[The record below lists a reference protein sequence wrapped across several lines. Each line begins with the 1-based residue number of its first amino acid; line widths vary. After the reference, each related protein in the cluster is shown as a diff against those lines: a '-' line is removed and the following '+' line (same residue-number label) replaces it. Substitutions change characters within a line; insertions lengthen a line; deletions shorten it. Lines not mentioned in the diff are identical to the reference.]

1 MAQIKNILLRIVATF
16 AASGLGVIGAGTIAG
31 VPLWKAIFMAGIAGV
46 ATVIEG
52 LSRAF
57 LDDGKLSLDEID
69 RVFSKV
75 EKKKEATPP
84 PSQAV
89 QGNNAIDRDKQK
101 EKKRLQRQFDELEA
115 KIAVLKKSKSEAE
128 AALADPAIYSNR
140 TAFSE
145 AESTYNRLQTEL
157 INSEKQ
163 SETVFEALMNLE

>member
-75 EKKKEATPP
+75 EKKKEE
-84 PSQAV
+84 
-89 QGNNAIDRDKQK
+89 IK
-101 EKKRLQRQFDELEA
+101 
-115 KIAVLKKSKSEAE
+115 
-128 AALADPAIYSNR
+128 
-140 TAFSE
+140 
-145 AESTYNRLQTEL
+145 
-157 INSEKQ
+157 
-163 SETVFEALMNLE
+163 